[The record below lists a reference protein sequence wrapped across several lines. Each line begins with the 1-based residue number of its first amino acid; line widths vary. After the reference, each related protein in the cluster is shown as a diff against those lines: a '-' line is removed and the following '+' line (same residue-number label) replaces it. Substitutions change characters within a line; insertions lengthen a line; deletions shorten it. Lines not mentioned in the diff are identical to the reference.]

1 MGMSFWYIF
10 TSVRML
16 LVLYSLFF
24 FSLVIFQG
32 IWPRCFSLVI
42 FIWNDTHIFFIGTF
56 NFDCFPA
63 VSVWG
68 PVLEGNFGWL
78 ALKVRVAL
86 QAPASFRTRTGLLQ
100 PLALRMVP
108 GLPQTGPLCFPVSFC
123 CLFSISPVLKS
134 TDTPFL
140 FSATSVQS
148 CTHWG
153 LRALVSTLSLEIQ
166 GIYRCYI
173 SCP

>member
-16 LVLYSLFF
+16 LVLYSLFFF

-42 FIWNDTHIFFIGTF
+42 FIWNDTHIFLSEPSILI
-56 NFDCFPA
+56 
-63 VSVWG
+63 VSQQFQCGARSWKEILVGWHWRFVW
-68 PVLEGNFGWL
+68 PCKLLPLSELILASCSPWLLEW
-78 ALKVRVAL
+78 
-86 QAPASFRTRTGLLQ
+86 S
-100 PLALRMVP
+100 
-108 GLPQTGPLCFPVSFC
+108 QTGPLCFPVSFC

-153 LRALVSTLSLEIQ
+153 LGALVSTLSLEIQ